1 MNFPSKPISN
11 YNLVDL
17 AILFYNPIVIIKM
30 GLSNNVLPNTI
41 ALGSKEDYNRDI
53 SLYLEI
59 QLIKGFGFN
68 I

>member
-17 AILFYNPIVIIKM
+17 AILFYYSKVIMKM
-30 GLSNNVLPNTI
+30 GLSNSVFPNTI
-41 ALGSKEDYNRDI
+41 ALGNKEDYNKDI

-59 QLIKGFGFN
+59 QLIKGFGFK

>member
-1 MNFPSKPISN
+1 MNFQSKPISN

-17 AILFYNPIVIIKM
+17 AILFYNPIVIMKM
-30 GLSNNVLPNTI
+30 GLSNNVFPNTI

-53 SLYLEI
+53 LLYLEI
-59 QLIKGFGFN
+59 QFIKGFGFN

>member
-17 AILFYNPIVIIKM
+17 AMTFYDAKVIMKM
-30 GLSNNVLPNTI
+30 GLSNNIFPNLI
-41 ALGSKEDYNRDI
+41 ALGNKTYNNQDLK
-53 SLYLEI
+53 LYLEI

>member
-17 AILFYNPIVIIKM
+17 AILFYNPRVIMKM
-30 GLSNNVLPNTI
+30 GLSNNVFPNTI
-41 ALGSKEDYNRDI
+41 ALGNKKDYDRDI
-53 SLYLEI
+53 SLYFEI

>member
-17 AILFYNPIVIIKM
+17 AILFYNPRVIMKM
-30 GLSNNVLPNTI
+30 GLSNNIFPNTI
-41 ALGSKEDYNRDI
+41 ALGSREYYNRDI

>member
-17 AILFYNPIVIIKM
+17 AMPFYDAKVIMKM
-30 GLSNNVLPNTI
+30 GLSNNIFPNLI
-41 ALGSKEDYNRDI
+41 ALGNKEYNNQDLT
-53 SLYLEI
+53 LYIEI